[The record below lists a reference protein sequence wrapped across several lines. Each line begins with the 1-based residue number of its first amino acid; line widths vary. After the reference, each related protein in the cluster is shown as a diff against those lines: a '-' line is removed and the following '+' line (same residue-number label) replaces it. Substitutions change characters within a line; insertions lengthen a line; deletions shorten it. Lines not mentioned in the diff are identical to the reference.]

1 MQVETVMSLLSPL
14 AELQPREFK
23 MGIALLSICSGIG
36 GVEEAL
42 RKLGVRLRKLVYVEI
57 DDGCS
62 AVSSNRHLSLIGAC
76 MDCQRTCM
84 VVNSE
89 QLHKDAT
96 LLYSFMSPLLFCLH
110 FDSAKTRVSGR
121 HSLKRSPSSETSIK
135 SCRARIVFSWA
146 H

>member
-14 AELQPREFK
+14 AELQPRELK

-62 AVSSNRHLSLIGAC
+62 AVSSNCHLSLIAAC
-76 MDCQRTCM
+76 MDCQRTCIA
-84 VVNSE
+84 VNSE
-89 QLHKDAT
+89 RLYEGATSLHPF
-96 LLYSFMSPLLFCLH
+96 LSSLLF
-110 FDSAKTRVSGR
+110 
-121 HSLKRSPSSETSIK
+121 
-135 SCRARIVFSWA
+135 
-146 H
+146 